1 MQHKKNQVIII
12 ALVALLVAAC
22 ATSQEP
28 APMTPADAQK
38 IIADFK
44 ALHGSQLDANPAPP
58 TSMVEVFEIVQT
70 DDILRF
76 EAARQF
82 AAGKKGIE
90 ALSIR
95 ASLQIFW
102 AGAQLGIA
110 IYLDELALSD
120 TEEALLIT
128 KRKDDG
134 LKLSDTEKARLKE
147 LQSDIAEL
155 RQVSE
160 ALKLLAKT
168 HLDAGETL
176 ASEAKL

>member
-1 MQHKKNQVIII
+1 
-12 ALVALLVAAC
+12 
-22 ATSQEP
+22 
-28 APMTPADAQK
+28 MTPADAQK

-44 ALHGSQLDANPAPP
+44 TLHGSQLDANPAPP

-110 IYLDELALSD
+110 IYLDELALSAS
-120 TEEALLIT
+120 EEALLIT

-134 LKLSDTEKARLKE
+134 LNAARGAVNAILIS
-147 LQSDIAEL
+147 LAFWIAL
-155 RQVSE
+155 G
-160 ALKLLAKT
+160 LAIFT
-168 HLDAGETL
+168 F
-176 ASEAKL
+176 S